1 MDRLIK
7 LTFILLFFAYQTH
20 AQGYVTMVVD
30 YRLGAA
36 IATNN
41 VATMSALKPM
51 REDTDDIKEY
61 QQNIAIKTGIIHEVK
76 DRMYQSKFNVAE
88 EVKSGQNVI
97 SAAKLV
103 KDIGDY
109 QLQMVNYSK
118 ENPAL
123 LVVAYKAQ
131 SALIDRTANLMTY
144 IYQNALKGGDE
155 NLISSKQRLE
165 LIRHVIKELR
175 VIRGI
180 AYGVNRRMRFAA
192 RVGVVKAVNPFGIA
206 YPNRDVQ
213 IIKDILNDF

>member
-1 MDRLIK
+1 MTCKMDRLIK

-180 AYGVNRRMRFAA
+180 AYGVNRRMRFA
-192 RVGVVKAVNPFGIA
+192 
-206 YPNRDVQ
+206 
-213 IIKDILNDF
+213 